1 MENPNTPTSTYGGMF
16 STPGTTPAISY
27 DENTKRT
34 PNLHQTAHTVGHP
47 STVEGSGFSVRMCL
61 LPVINIIDSLD
72 IAPDL
77 SDTVRARLQRSH

>member
-1 MENPNTPTSTYGGMF
+1 MF
-16 STPGTTPAISY
+16 STPETTPAISY

-34 PNLHQTAHTVGHP
+34 PNIHQTPHTAGHS
-47 STVEGSGFSVRMCL
+47 STVEGSGFSVRTRL
-61 LPVINIIDSLD
+61 LPVINGIDSLH